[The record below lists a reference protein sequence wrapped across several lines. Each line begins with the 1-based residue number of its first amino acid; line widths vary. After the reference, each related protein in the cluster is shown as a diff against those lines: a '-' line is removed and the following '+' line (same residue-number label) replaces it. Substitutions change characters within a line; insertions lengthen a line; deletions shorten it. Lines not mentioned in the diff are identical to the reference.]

1 MRGSHCMR
9 RPRGNRIVWALAISG
24 ATIAGCRSDKKPSD
38 DKVALSALDSGT
50 PVESPKP
57 TAPFVTFA
65 DDVAFLSKFGTL
77 KLFESP
83 NGGRVAVSSKY
94 QGRVMT
100 SAVEPNG
107 RSLGF
112 INRKFIEEGK
122 NGTPFD
128 NYGGEDRFWLGPEG
142 GQYGLYFPAGKPF
155 VFSEWRTP
163 AALQEGAWEVKEA
176 ADDQVVFVRPMA
188 LTNYAG
194 SRFSLEV
201 ERRVR
206 LLPDAEVAARLGLD
220 LAAAKA
226 RGAKWVAFETVNR
239 ITNRGP
245 EPWTRDRGLLSI
257 WILAMYAPSP
267 DAHVL
272 IPFDPAGAGPIV
284 NDAYFG
290 KVPSD
295 RLAVREKEGHLVFKS
310 DGQHR
315 SKIGLGPGRAREV
328 LGSYSASARLLT
340 LVHYDKPKG
349 ARDYVNSMW
358 ETQKEP
364 YGGDVVNSYNDGPP
378 GPGLPSLG
386 GFYELETSSPAA
398 ALRPGESLV
407 HTHRTFHFVGD
418 RPALDPVA
426 TRVLGVSAS
435 RMAEGVR

>member
-1 MRGSHCMR
+1 M
-9 RPRGNRIVWALAISG
+9 RIVIFLSVAFGLA
-24 ATIAGCRSDKKPSD
+24 AA
-38 DKVALSALDSGT
+38 VASHQGSKAER
-50 PVESPKP
+50 P
-57 TAPFVTFA
+57 TFA
-65 DDVAFLSKFGTL
+65 EDVAFLQRHAPVRLLVAPSGA
-77 KLFESP
+77 
-83 NGGRVAVSSKY
+83 RVAVSAPY

-100 SAVEPNG
+100 SAVAADG
-107 RSLGF
+107 ASLGW
-112 INRKFIEEGK
+112 INRAFIAAGK
-122 NGTPFD
+122 TGTAFD

-142 GQYGLYFPAGKPF
+142 GQYGLYFPPGKPF

-194 SRFSLEV
+194 TRFSLEV

-206 LLPDAEVAARLGLD
+206 LLPDSEVAARLGID

-272 IPFDPAGAGPIV
+272 IPFETTGPGPIV

-290 KVPSD
+290 KVPAD
-295 RLAVREKEGHLVFKS
+295 RLAVRNKEGHLVFKC
-310 DGQHR
+310 DGQLR
-315 SKIGLGPGRAREV
+315 SKIGLGPARAREV

-364 YGGDVVNSYNDGPP
+364 YAGDVVNSYNDGPP

-398 ALRPGESLV
+398 ALRPGESVV

-418 RPALDPVA
+418 RPGLDPLA
-426 TRVLGVSAS
+426 TRVLGVTAS
-435 RMAEGVR
+435 RIAEGIR

>member
-1 MRGSHCMR
+1 M
-9 RPRGNRIVWALAISG
+9 RIVIFLSVAFGLA
-24 ATIAGCRSDKKPSD
+24 AAVPSHQGS
-38 DKVALSALDSGT
+38 KAEQ
-50 PVESPKP
+50 P
-57 TAPFVTFA
+57 TFA
-65 DDVAFLSKFGTL
+65 EDVAFLQRHAPVRLLVAPSGA
-77 KLFESP
+77 
-83 NGGRVAVSSKY
+83 RVAVSAPY

-100 SAVEPNG
+100 SAVAADG
-107 RSLGF
+107 ASLGW
-112 INRKFIEEGK
+112 INRAFIAAGK
-122 NGTPFD
+122 TGTAFD

-194 SRFSLEV
+194 TRFSLEV

-206 LLPDAEVAARLGLD
+206 LLPDSEVAARLGID

-272 IPFDPAGAGPIV
+272 IPFETTGPGPIV

-290 KVPSD
+290 KVPAD
-295 RLAVREKEGHLVFKS
+295 RLAVRNKEGHLVFKC
-310 DGQHR
+310 DGQLR
-315 SKIGLGPGRAREV
+315 SKIGLGPARAREV

-364 YGGDVVNSYNDGPP
+364 YAGDVVNSYNDGPP

-398 ALRPGESLV
+398 ALRPGESVV

-418 RPALDPVA
+418 RPGLDPLA
-426 TRVLGVSAS
+426 TRVLGVTAS
-435 RMAEGVR
+435 RIAEGIR

>member
-1 MRGSHCMR
+1 M
-9 RPRGNRIVWALAISG
+9 RIVILLSLAFG
-24 ATIAGCRSDKKPSD
+24 LV
-38 DKVALSALDSGT
+38 VAVTCPAD
-50 PVESPKP
+50 PARP
-57 TAPFVTFA
+57 TFA
-65 DDVAFLSKFGTL
+65 EDVAFLQRHAPVRLLVAPSGA
-77 KLFESP
+77 
-83 NGGRVAVSSKY
+83 RVAVSAAY

-100 SAVEPNG
+100 SAVAADG
-107 RSLGF
+107 ASLGW
-112 INRKFIEEGK
+112 INRAFIAAGK
-122 NGTPFD
+122 TGTAFD

-142 GQYGLYFPAGKPF
+142 GQYGLYFPPGKPF

-194 SRFSLEV
+194 TRFSLEV

-206 LLPDAEVAARLGLD
+206 LLPDSEVAARLGID

-272 IPFDPAGAGPIV
+272 IPFETTGPGPIV

-290 KVPSD
+290 KVPAD
-295 RLAVREKEGHLVFKS
+295 RLAVRNKEGHLVFKC
-310 DGQHR
+310 DGQLR
-315 SKIGLGPGRAREV
+315 SKIGLGPARAREV

-364 YGGDVVNSYNDGPP
+364 YAGDVVNSYNDGPP

-398 ALRPGESLV
+398 ALRPGESVV

-418 RPALDPVA
+418 RSGLDPLA
-426 TRVLGVSAS
+426 TRVLGVTAS
-435 RMAEGVR
+435 RIAEGIR

>member
-1 MRGSHCMR
+1 M
-9 RPRGNRIVWALAISG
+9 RIVVFLSFAFGLAAAAPRPWDQAPAPG
-24 ATIAGCRSDKKPSD
+24 RPAPST
-38 DKVALSALDSGT
+38 ASA
-50 PVESPKP
+50 SP
-57 TAPFVTFA
+57 TFA
-65 DDVAFLSKFGTL
+65 EDVAFLQSHAPVRVLVAPSGA
-77 KLFESP
+77 
-83 NGGRVAVSSKY
+83 RVAVSAPY

-100 SAVEPNG
+100 SAVAADG
-107 RSLGF
+107 ASLGW
-112 INRKFIEEGK
+112 INRAFIAAGK
-122 NGTPFD
+122 TGTAFD

-142 GQYGLYFPAGKPF
+142 GQYGLYFPTGKPF
-155 VFSEWRTP
+155 VFSEWKTP
-163 AALQEGAWEVKEA
+163 APLQDGAWEVKEA
-176 ADDQVVFVRPMA
+176 ADDHVVFVRPMA
-188 LTNYAG
+188 VTNYAG
-194 SRFSLEV
+194 TRFTLEV
-201 ERRVR
+201 ERRVQ
-206 LLPDAEVAARLGLD
+206 LLADAAVGQRLGID

-239 ITNRGP
+239 ITSRGP
-245 EPWTRDRGLLSI
+245 EPWSRDRGQLSI

-272 IPFDPAGAGPIV
+272 IPFDLAGAGPIV

-295 RLAVREKEGHLVFKS
+295 RLAVREKEGHLVFKC

-358 ETQKEP
+358 EIQKEP
-364 YGGDVVNSYNDGPP
+364 YAGDVVNSYNDGPP

-426 TRVLGVSAS
+426 ARVLGATAS
-435 RMAEGVR
+435 RIAEE

>member
-1 MRGSHCMR
+1 MRIAVFLTLGLGLAAVSP
-9 RPRGNRIVWALAISG
+9 RPMDPAG
-24 ATIAGCRSDKKPSD
+24 APEDAAASA
-38 DKVALSALDSGT
+38 VAPGH
-50 PVESPKP
+50 P
-57 TAPFVTFA
+57 TFA
-65 DDVAFLSKFGTL
+65 EDVAFLQRHAPIRVLVAPSGA
-77 KLFESP
+77 
-83 NGGRVAVSSKY
+83 RVAVSAPY

-100 SAVEPNG
+100 SAVEADG
-107 RSLGF
+107 ATLGW
-112 INRKFIEEGK
+112 INRAFIAAGK
-122 NGTPFD
+122 TGTAFD

-142 GQYGLYFPAGKPF
+142 GQYGLYFPPGKPF

-176 ADDQVVFVRPMA
+176 DDDHVVFVRPMT

-194 SRFSLEV
+194 TRFALEV
-201 ERRVR
+201 ERRIR
-206 LLPDAEVAARLGLD
+206 PLPDTEVAPRLGID
-220 LAAAKA
+220 LTAAKA

-272 IPFDPAGAGPIV
+272 VPFETAGAGPIV

-290 KVPSD
+290 KVPAD
-295 RLAVREKEGHLVFKS
+295 RLAVREKEGHLVFKC
-310 DGQHR
+310 DGRHR
-315 SKIGLGPGRAREV
+315 SKIGLGPARAREV
-328 LGSYSASARLLT
+328 LGSYSASTRLLT
-340 LVHYDKPKG
+340 LIHYDKPKG

-364 YGGDVVNSYNDGPP
+364 YAGDVVNSYNDGPL
-378 GPGLPSLG
+378 GPGLPSL

-398 ALRPGESLV
+398 TLRPGESLV

-418 RPALDPVA
+418 CPALDPIA
-426 TRVLGVSAS
+426 TSVLGVAAS
-435 RMAEGVR
+435 CIAE

>member
-1 MRGSHCMR
+1 M
-9 RPRGNRIVWALAISG
+9 RIVILLSIAFGLA
-24 ATIAGCRSDKKPSD
+24 AAVPSHQGS
-38 DKVALSALDSGT
+38 KAEQ
-50 PVESPKP
+50 P
-57 TAPFVTFA
+57 TFA
-65 DDVAFLSKFGTL
+65 EDVAFLQRHAPVRLLVAPSGA
-77 KLFESP
+77 
-83 NGGRVAVSSKY
+83 RVAVSAPY

-100 SAVEPNG
+100 SAVAADG
-107 RSLGF
+107 ASLGW
-112 INRKFIEEGK
+112 INRAFIAAGK
-122 NGTPFD
+122 TGTAFD

-163 AALQEGAWEVKEA
+163 TALQEGAWEVKEA

-194 SRFSLEV
+194 TRFSLEV

-206 LLPDAEVAARLGLD
+206 LLPDSEVAARLGID

-272 IPFDPAGAGPIV
+272 IPFETAGTGPIAPGGPGGPIV

-290 KVPSD
+290 KVPAD
-295 RLAVREKEGHLVFKS
+295 RLAVRDKAGHLVFKC
-310 DGQHR
+310 DGQLR
-315 SKIGLGPGRAREV
+315 SKIGLGPARAREV
-328 LGSYSASARLLT
+328 LGSYSASTRLLT

-364 YGGDVVNSYNDGPP
+364 YAGDVVNSYNDGPP

-398 ALRPGESLV
+398 TLRPGESVV

-418 RPALDPVA
+418 RPGLDPLA
-426 TRVLGVSAS
+426 TRVLGVTAS
-435 RMAEGVR
+435 RIAEGIR

>member
-1 MRGSHCMR
+1 VRILTCLSLAFGLAAAV
-9 RPRGNRIVWALAISG
+9 PRLAQPASPTFAEDVTFLQRKAPVQVLVAPSG
-24 ATIAGCRSDKKPSD
+24 A
-38 DKVALSALDSGT
+38 
-50 PVESPKP
+50 
-57 TAPFVTFA
+57 
-65 DDVAFLSKFGTL
+65 
-77 KLFESP
+77 
-83 NGGRVAVSSKY
+83 RVAVSAPY

-100 SAVEPNG
+100 SAVAADG
-107 RSLGF
+107 ASLGW
-112 INRKFIEEGK
+112 INRAFIDAGK
-122 NGTPFD
+122 TGTAFD

-142 GQYGLYFPAGKPF
+142 GQYGLYFAPGKPF
-155 VFSEWRTP
+155 LFSEWQTP
-163 AALQEGAWEVKEA
+163 AALQEGAWEVKETA
-176 ADDQVVFVRPMA
+176 ADHVVFLRAMA

-194 SRFSLEV
+194 TRFAVEV
-201 ERRVR
+201 ERRVQ
-206 LLPDAEVAARLGLD
+206 LLPDAEVARRLGID

-226 RGAKWVAFETVNR
+226 GGATWVAFETVNR

-272 IPFDPAGAGPIV
+272 IPFETAATGPIV

-290 KVPSD
+290 KVPAD
-295 RLAVREKEGHLVFKS
+295 RLAVREKQGHLVFKC
-310 DGQHR
+310 DGQQR
-315 SKIGLGPGRAREV
+315 GKIGLGPARARPV

-349 ARDYVNSMW
+349 VRDYVNSMW
-358 ETQKEP
+358 ETHKEP

-426 TRVLGVSAS
+426 TRVLGVGAARIS
-435 RMAEGVR
+435 EGVK

>member
-1 MRGSHCMR
+1 MVIFLSVAFGLAAAVPSHQGSKAEQ
-9 RPRGNRIVWALAISG
+9 P
-24 ATIAGCRSDKKPSD
+24 
-38 DKVALSALDSGT
+38 
-50 PVESPKP
+50 
-57 TAPFVTFA
+57 TFA
-65 DDVAFLSKFGTL
+65 EDVAFLQRHAPVRLLVASSGA
-77 KLFESP
+77 
-83 NGGRVAVSSKY
+83 RVAVSAPY

-100 SAVEPNG
+100 SAVAADG
-107 RSLGF
+107 ASLGW
-112 INRKFIEEGK
+112 INRAFIAAGK
-122 NGTPFD
+122 TGAAFD

-194 SRFSLEV
+194 TGFSLEV

-206 LLPDAEVAARLGLD
+206 LLPDSEVAARLGID

-272 IPFDPAGAGPIV
+272 IPFETTGPGPIV

-290 KVPSD
+290 KVPAD
-295 RLAVREKEGHLVFKS
+295 RLAVRNKEGHLVFKC
-310 DGQHR
+310 DGQLR
-315 SKIGLGPGRAREV
+315 SKIGLGPARAREV

-364 YGGDVVNSYNDGPP
+364 YAGDVVNSYNDGPP

-398 ALRPGESLV
+398 ALRPGESVV

-418 RPALDPVA
+418 RSGLDPLA
-426 TRVLGVSAS
+426 TRVLGVTAS
-435 RMAEGVR
+435 RIAEGIR

>member
-1 MRGSHCMR
+1 M
-9 RPRGNRIVWALAISG
+9 RIVIFLSVAFGLA
-24 ATIAGCRSDKKPSD
+24 AA
-38 DKVALSALDSGT
+38 VASHQGSKAER
-50 PVESPKP
+50 P
-57 TAPFVTFA
+57 TFA
-65 DDVAFLSKFGTL
+65 EDVAFLQRHAPVRLLVAPSGA
-77 KLFESP
+77 
-83 NGGRVAVSSKY
+83 RVAVSAPY

-100 SAVEPNG
+100 SAVAADG
-107 RSLGF
+107 ASLGW
-112 INRKFIEEGK
+112 INRAFIAAGK
-122 NGTPFD
+122 TGTAFD

-142 GQYGLYFPAGKPF
+142 GQYGLYFPPGKPF

-194 SRFSLEV
+194 TRFSLEV

-206 LLPDAEVAARLGLD
+206 LLPDSEVAARLGID

-272 IPFDPAGAGPIV
+272 IPFETTGPGPIV

-290 KVPSD
+290 KVPAD
-295 RLAVREKEGHLVFKS
+295 RLAVRNKEGHLVFKC
-310 DGQHR
+310 DGQLR
-315 SKIGLGPGRAREV
+315 SKIGLGPARAREV

-364 YGGDVVNSYNDGPP
+364 YAGDVVNSYNDGPP

-398 ALRPGESLV
+398 ALRPGESVV

-418 RPALDPVA
+418 RSGLDPLA
-426 TRVLGVSAS
+426 TRVLGVTAS
-435 RMAEGVR
+435 RIAEGIR

>member
-1 MRGSHCMR
+1 V
-9 RPRGNRIVWALAISG
+9 RIVICLSLACG
-24 ATIAGCRSDKKPSD
+24 LAAAAARPWDQAPAPGGPPSTG
-38 DKVALSALDSGT
+38 VPA
-50 PVESPKP
+50 SP
-57 TAPFVTFA
+57 TFA
-65 DDVAFLSKFGTL
+65 EDVAFLQRHAPVRVLVAPSGA
-77 KLFESP
+77 
-83 NGGRVAVSSKY
+83 RVAVSAPY

-100 SAVEPNG
+100 SAVAAEG
-107 RSLGF
+107 ASLGW
-112 INRKFIEEGK
+112 INRAFIAAGK
-122 NGTPFD
+122 TGTAFD

-142 GQYGLYFPAGKPF
+142 GQYGLYFPPGKPF
-155 VFSEWRTP
+155 LFSEWRTP

-176 ADDQVVFVRPMA
+176 ADDHVVFVRPMA

-194 SRFSLEV
+194 TRFALEV

-206 LLPDAEVAARLGLD
+206 LLPDAEVAPRLGID

-245 EPWTRDRGLLSI
+245 EPWIRERGLLSI

-267 DAHVL
+267 DGHVL
-272 IPFDPAGAGPIV
+272 VPFETAGTGPIV

-290 KVPSD
+290 KVPAD
-295 RLAVREKEGHLVFKS
+295 RLAVRENEGHLVFKS

-315 SKIGLGPGRAREV
+315 SKIGLGPARAREV
-328 LGSYSASARLLT
+328 LGSYSASTRLLT

-364 YGGDVVNSYNDGPP
+364 YAGDVVNSYNDGPP
-378 GPGLPSLG
+378 APGLPSLG